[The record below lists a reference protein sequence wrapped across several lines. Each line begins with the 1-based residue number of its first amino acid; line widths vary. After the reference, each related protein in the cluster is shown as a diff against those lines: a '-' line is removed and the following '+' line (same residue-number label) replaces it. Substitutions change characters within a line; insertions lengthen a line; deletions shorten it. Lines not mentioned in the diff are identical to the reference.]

1 MGQSMLRFHQLNIMW
16 SSYVVALSGL
26 LPSILAKADLGFF
39 GEIHGPDFHGFG
51 PLAHHS
57 PVPVHH
63 VEPHHHPEPYHVEPY
78 HPEPY
83 HHEPYHHEPY
93 HHPEPYHHEPY
104 HHHTPTY
111 LHKYHHQSS

>member
-63 VEPHHHPEPYHVEPY
+63 PEPHHHP
-78 HPEPY
+78 
-83 HHEPYHHEPY
+83 EPYHHEPY

-111 LHKYHHQSS
+111 LHVSYGHGYEYGHKYHHQSS

>member
-1 MGQSMLRFHQLNIMW
+1 MGQSVLRFHHLNYIMW

-57 PVPVHH
+57 PVPA
-63 VEPHHHPEPYHVEPY
+63 HHPEPH
-78 HPEPY
+78 
-83 HHEPYHHEPY
+83 HHEPYHHPEPHHEEPY
-93 HHPEPYHHEPY
+93 HHPEPYHHEPSSSSS
-104 HHHTPTY
+104 Y
-111 LHKYHHQSS
+111 LSPCKLWTWL